1 MSLKILGEAPDR
13 AQRVLTAEEEDRVR
27 GLQLEDVLHEVLQMS
42 RAAHDMDARRQAGRY
57 AGVIGRGKKY
67 QARTMRAG
75 KEVSLGMYTTA
86 EEAARAYDAAA
97 FELHGR
103 CDWKL

>member
-42 RAAHDMDARRQAGRY
+42 TAARGMDARRQAGRY
-57 AGVIGRGKKY
+57 TGVHKVRKKY
-67 QARTMRAG
+67 QARIGRAG
-75 KEVSLGMYTTA
+75 KDVSLGMYTTG